1 MFLVK
6 KNWVLSSND
15 DKRIQSIDFIETCAY
30 GTSKDIVSQKEEI
43 ICNNIIKQKWLT
55 LMMLQ
60 KKTPNQ

>member
-55 LMMLQ
+55 LMMLE

>member
-30 GTSKDIVSQKEEI
+30 WTSKDIVSQKEEI